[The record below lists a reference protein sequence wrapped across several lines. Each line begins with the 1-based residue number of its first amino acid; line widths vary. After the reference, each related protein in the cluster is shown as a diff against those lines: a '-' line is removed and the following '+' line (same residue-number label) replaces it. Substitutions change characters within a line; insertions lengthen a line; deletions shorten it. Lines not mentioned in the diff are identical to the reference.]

1 MNKPIRILQ
10 IGMHDKI
17 GGVETYL
24 MNYYRNIDK
33 SKIQFDFI
41 NPYTRLCFED
51 EIKALGGKIYRVA
64 NMKKNPLKYYR
75 KIKKIIKE
83 NKYEIVHIN
92 LLSLANVLPILA
104 AKNGGAQKIIL
115 HSHNASTPHG
125 LLRKMLNKINKKIA
139 LRNST
144 NLFACSEL
152 AGRWMF
158 GGDKDF
164 TLINN
169 AIDLDR
175 FRYNENKRMKIRRKL
190 NIEYKFVIGHIGR
203 FSEQK
208 NHIFL
213 VEIFSEVVKKNDN
226 VVLLLIGD
234 GELKPKIKEKVKALN
249 IERNVIFM
257 NPVSNPEDYYQA
269 MDIFILPSLF
279 EGLPVVGIEVQAS
292 GTNCIFSNKITNELN
307 LTEFCKFIDLNDK
320 KETWCKYILNSNFK
334 KNAIDNTKLIE
345 NYDIKK
351 ESKKIEDIYIKLEK
365 DCQKKPKIMHLV
377 YGLGNGGVETVLYNY
392 FSKINNYELVLAAQN
407 VTSKET
413 MSKFEDIGFKI
424 YELPEKKKG
433 IIKYCKELSKIIKIE
448 KPNIIHCHM
457 TMGNFLPNMVAYFKG
472 IKIRISHSHFA
483 YAPQNIKTIIYRKLG
498 NLFSNKYMACSVD
511 AAHYLFGK
519 RIGKVYIL
527 KNAIN
532 LEKFEFSNI
541 TRQTVRKNLNIEN
554 HFVIGNVGRFIEQ
567 KNHNFLIDIFHEIVK
582 IRKDSVLLLIGDGD
596 LEWEIKE
603 KVKKTGINDKVIFLG
618 SRNDVNEL
626 MMAMDLFLFPT
637 LFEGLGIVLL
647 EAQLSGLSCVCSNR
661 LPQDVRITNNI
672 TFLDLNENIN
682 DWVNE
687 CVKEK
692 KINRNSIDLSLFT
705 KAGYNIENES
715 KQLKQYYDNLLKGDK
730 KYEKTN

>member
-1 MNKPIRILQ
+1 
-10 IGMHDKI
+10 
-17 GGVETYL
+17 
-24 MNYYRNIDK
+24 
-33 SKIQFDFI
+33 
-41 NPYTRLCFED
+41 
-51 EIKALGGKIYRVA
+51 
-64 NMKKNPLKYYR
+64 
-75 KIKKIIKE
+75 
-83 NKYEIVHIN
+83 
-92 LLSLANVLPILA
+92 
-104 AKNGGAQKIIL
+104 
-115 HSHNASTPHG
+115 
-125 LLRKMLNKINKKIA
+125 
-139 LRNST
+139 
-144 NLFACSEL
+144 
-152 AGRWMF
+152 
-158 GGDKDF
+158 
-164 TLINN
+164 
-169 AIDLDR
+169 
-175 FRYNENKRMKIRRKL
+175 
-190 NIEYKFVIGHIGR
+190 
-203 FSEQK
+203 
-208 NHIFL
+208 
-213 VEIFSEVVKKNDN
+213 
-226 VVLLLIGD
+226 
-234 GELKPKIKEKVKALN
+234 
-249 IERNVIFM
+249 
-257 NPVSNPEDYYQA
+257 
-269 MDIFILPSLF
+269 
-279 EGLPVVGIEVQAS
+279 
-292 GTNCIFSNKITNELN
+292 
-307 LTEFCKFIDLNDK
+307 
-320 KETWCKYILNSNFK
+320 
-334 KNAIDNTKLIE
+334 
-345 NYDIKK
+345 
-351 ESKKIEDIYIKLEK
+351 
-365 DCQKKPKIMHLV
+365 
-377 YGLGNGGVETVLYNY
+377 
-392 FSKINNYELVLAAQN
+392 
-407 VTSKET
+407 
-413 MSKFEDIGFKI
+413 
-424 YELPEKKKG
+424 
-433 IIKYCKELSKIIKIE
+433 
-448 KPNIIHCHM
+448 
-457 TMGNFLPNMVAYFKG
+457 MVAYFKG

-596 LEWEIKE
+596 LEGEIKE

-730 KYEKTN
+730 KDEKTN